1 MSAPTTKEK
10 KSPVLGR
17 EIPEAQE
24 LSPQAAQTFDKIM
37 DFAVGEK
44 EKAYDF
50 YTKLAQRVK
59 HPSTRKAF
67 VKFAAEELRQ
77 RERLLKM
84 KSEGQ
89 APPMAEGTSD
99 LKLTDYVTAEVVL
112 RSELGTREA
121 LLIAIKTAQAAQR
134 MYLDLAQKAT
144 DPAMQVVFRSLAL
157 EEAKHK
163 LVLETE
169 YDDRVFTQN

>member
-10 KSPVLGR
+10 ESSVLKR
-17 EIPEAQE
+17 E
-24 LSPQAAQTFDKIM
+24 LSELETAETFDKIM
-37 DFAVGEK
+37 AFAVREK
-44 EKAYDF
+44 KKAYDF
-50 YTKLAQRVK
+50 YTKLAQKVK

-84 KSEGQ
+84 KSDGQ
-89 APPMAEGTSD
+89 IPPMAGETAD
-99 LKLTDYVTAEVVL
+99 LRITDYVTAEVVL
-112 RSELGTREA
+112 RSELDTREA

-157 EEAKHK
+157 EEAEHK
-163 LVLETE
+163 VVLETE
-169 YDDRVFTQN
+169 YDERVFKQN

>member
-10 KSPVLGR
+10 ESSVLKR
-17 EIPEAQE
+17 E
-24 LSPQAAQTFDKIM
+24 LSELETAETFDKIM
-37 DFAVGEK
+37 AFAVGEK
-44 EKAYDF
+44 EKA
-50 YTKLAQRVK
+50 TKRAQKVK
-59 HPSTRKAF
+59 NASTRKAF

-84 KSEGQ
+84 KSDGQ
-89 APPMAEGTSD
+89 IPPMAGETAD
-99 LKLTDYVTAEVVL
+99 LRITDYVTAEVVL
-112 RSELGTREA
+112 RSELDTREA

-157 EEAKHK
+157 EEAEHK
-163 LVLETE
+163 VVLETE
-169 YDDRVFTQN
+169 YDDRVFKQN